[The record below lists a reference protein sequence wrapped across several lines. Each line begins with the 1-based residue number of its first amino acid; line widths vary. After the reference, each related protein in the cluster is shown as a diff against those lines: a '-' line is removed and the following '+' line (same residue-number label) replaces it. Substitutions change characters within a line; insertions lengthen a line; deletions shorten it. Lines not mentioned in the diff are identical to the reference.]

1 MPLFIPA
8 LLAGVSALGG
18 ALGNRKQ
25 TAQQTT
31 NQTTNSSNTTNPV
44 YGDVELD
51 VRNNILRQL
60 LSATE
65 DVPDFTERLGTAGIQ
80 AINANDAVRRRMQQ
94 NLITSRGL
102 GRTSA
107 GVNAIAGGDQN
118 RQNQIVQLMSQLPL
132 QQEQIRSNRLND
144 LSRFFATLPVG
155 TSSTGTSTTTGT
167 GTSTTPGNMAAGA
180 LQSGGS
186 IAAMLYGMG
195 AFGGGGNKPVFPGL
209 NIAG

>member
-8 LLAGVSALGG
+8 LLAGIGALGG

-25 TAQQTT
+25 TTQQTT

-60 LSATE
+60 LGATE

-107 GVNAIAGGDQN
+107 GVNTIAGGDQN
-118 RQNQIVQLMSQLPL
+118 RQNQIVQMMSQLPL
-132 QQEQIRSNRLND
+132 QQEQIRSNRLGD

-155 TSSTGTSTTTGT
+155 TSSTGTSTTTGNAT
-167 GTSTTPGNMAAGA
+167 NTTPGNMAAGG

-195 AFGGGGNKPVFPGL
+195 AFGK
-209 NIAG
+209 